1 MFTTARLDRPDV
13 AALLLDLGMSPD
25 VGDASGA
32 RAPHMAAGCN
42 SLGVTKLLVER
53 GADIELRQV
62 LSAEPE
68 REKEMHWGKTLLFCL
83 PADERSTLEVVELL
97 LASGTDPAIR
107 NSTGLSAE
115 EHARKEGFEDVAALL
130 RANSG

>member
-25 VGDASGA
+25 VGNASGA

-53 GADIELRQV
+53 GADIDFRDPTYDATPFGWAVHFDQRRTIEY
-62 LSAEPE
+62 LS
-68 REKEMHWGKTLLFCL
+68 
-83 PADERSTLEVVELL
+83 
-97 LASGTDPAIR
+97 
-107 NSTGLSAE
+107 
-115 EHARKEGFEDVAALL
+115 GFSHDVF
-130 RANSG
+130 